1 MEAAVELE
9 GNAPEAQKLREK
21 REKERQ
27 KERAK
32 VEKEKE
38 YDDGKLHELYFK
50 LPIFYRST
58 YSLEAKM
65 LYSSISIIISETI
78 KVYDGYSS
86 LRKRLFRTVTVSK
99 QASKEDLLVAA
110 MRAFVVT
117 QDRCNFYLLD
127 VYANCDCDRDTE
139 IEDPLPVQK

>member
-38 YDDGKLHELYFK
+38 YDDGKLRELYFK
-50 LPIFYRST
+50 LPIFYRIT
-58 YSLEAKM
+58 
-65 LYSSISIIISETI
+65 
-78 KVYDGYSS
+78 
-86 LRKRLFRTVTVSK
+86 R
-99 QASKEDLLVAA
+99 
-110 MRAFVVT
+110 
-117 QDRCNFYLLD
+117 
-127 VYANCDCDRDTE
+127 
-139 IEDPLPVQK
+139 

>member
-38 YDDGKLHELYFK
+38 YDDGKLHEFYFK
-50 LPIFYRST
+50 LPISYRRLNKT
-58 YSLEAKM
+58 KRIYWSL
-65 LYSSISIIISETI
+65 SIIISETI

>member
-50 LPIFYRST
+50 CQFLSN
-58 YSLEAKM
+58 
-65 LYSSISIIISETI
+65 
-78 KVYDGYSS
+78 
-86 LRKRLFRTVTVSK
+86 SK
-99 QASKEDLLVAA
+99 
-110 MRAFVVT
+110 
-117 QDRCNFYLLD
+117 
-127 VYANCDCDRDTE
+127 
-139 IEDPLPVQK
+139 

>member
-38 YDDGKLHELYFK
+38 YDDGK
-50 LPIFYRST
+50 
-58 YSLEAKM
+58 
-65 LYSSISIIISETI
+65 
-78 KVYDGYSS
+78 
-86 LRKRLFRTVTVSK
+86 
-99 QASKEDLLVAA
+99 
-110 MRAFVVT
+110 
-117 QDRCNFYLLD
+117 
-127 VYANCDCDRDTE
+127 
-139 IEDPLPVQK
+139 

>member
-38 YDDGKLHELYFK
+38 YDDGKGFAFHSK
-50 LPIFYRST
+50 LMF
-58 YSLEAKM
+58 SL
-65 LYSSISIIISETI
+65 
-78 KVYDGYSS
+78 
-86 LRKRLFRTVTVSK
+86 
-99 QASKEDLLVAA
+99 
-110 MRAFVVT
+110 
-117 QDRCNFYLLD
+117 
-127 VYANCDCDRDTE
+127 
-139 IEDPLPVQK
+139 